1 MMLLRRL
8 RPQFSDGVIDLA
20 PIYLEEPDSD
30 MGFGEIY
37 DYIILP
43 HGIRRE
49 AGRISLRLGESPCVY
64 YFGHIGY
71 HVDLPYRGRHYARR
85 ACALLRPV
93 IEAAGK
99 SSVVIT
105 TDPDNLP
112 SRRTCEGLGCTL
124 ERVVQVP
131 ESIRGR
137 WIISEVKCRYIW
149 RMDAS
154 LRVD

>member
-154 LRVD
+154 LRLD

>member
-43 HGIRRE
+43 HGVRRE

>member
-43 HGIRRE
+43 HGIRQE

>member
-8 RPQFSDGVIDLA
+8 RPQFSDEVIDLA

-37 DYIILP
+37 VYIILP